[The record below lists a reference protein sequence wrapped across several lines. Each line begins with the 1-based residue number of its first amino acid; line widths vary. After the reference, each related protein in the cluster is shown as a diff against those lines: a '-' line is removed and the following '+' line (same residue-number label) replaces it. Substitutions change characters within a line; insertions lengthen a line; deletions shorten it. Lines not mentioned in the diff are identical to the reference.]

1 MPKTVNIQELRK
13 RYAAVTS
20 DHYHS
25 LPPIVQQ
32 LAEAI
37 APFFRLNAADIFIP
51 RRVRN
56 IVDARQVLQFALVR
70 GCGMQLT
77 ETGRLTV
84 VGGAD
89 HTTVLHACNVIG
101 HVGKYV
107 QNVAD
112 ALDEAVRMARAYN
125 KSVKIN
131 SNENA
136 YGLDERLEKCVK
148 FIIHAD
154 GVDDLQTAKN
164 LLHEQIDAMM
174 AAC

>member
-1 MPKTVNIQELRK
+1 MPVTIKINDLRK
-13 RYAAVTS
+13 RYASLTA

-37 APFFRLNAADIFIP
+37 APFFKLKAQDIFIP

-77 ETGRLTV
+77 ETGKLTV

-101 HVGKYV
+101 HVGRSV
-107 QNVAD
+107 DHVAA
-112 ALDEAVRMARAYN
+112 ALNHAIGIARQHYSAQRYPCPAITGLHLKQEAA
-125 KSVKIN
+125 
-131 SNENA
+131 
-136 YGLDERLEKCVK
+136 
-148 FIIHAD
+148 
-154 GVDDLQTAKN
+154 
-164 LLHEQIDAMM
+164 
-174 AAC
+174 

>member
-1 MPKTVNIQELRK
+1 MAPWQTGYSLPNGRGDTAHNRFESCPDRMASQLNINELRK

-32 LAEAI
+32 LAESI
-37 APFFRLNAADIFIP
+37 APFFRISAADIFIP

-89 HTTVLHACNVIG
+89 HTTVLHGCNVIG
-101 HVGKYV
+101 HVSRTV
-107 QNVAD
+107 DHVAA
-112 ALDEAVRMARAYN
+112 ALNHAIGIARKHYSAQRYPCPAVTGLHARA
-125 KSVKIN
+125 
-131 SNENA
+131 
-136 YGLDERLEKCVK
+136 
-148 FIIHAD
+148 
-154 GVDDLQTAKN
+154 TA
-164 LLHEQIDAMM
+164 A
-174 AAC
+174 

>member
-1 MPKTVNIQELRK
+1 MPVTFNINDLRK
-13 RYAAVTS
+13 RYAAVTA

-51 RRVRN
+51 RRIRN

-101 HVGKYV
+101 HVARSVDHVAAALNHAIGIARQHYAVQKYPCPSFTGLHLKAT
-107 QNVAD
+107 VA
-112 ALDEAVRMARAYN
+112 
-125 KSVKIN
+125 
-131 SNENA
+131 
-136 YGLDERLEKCVK
+136 
-148 FIIHAD
+148 
-154 GVDDLQTAKN
+154 
-164 LLHEQIDAMM
+164 
-174 AAC
+174 